1 LKESRWSS
9 GSPKLESLC
18 IRTLC
23 IDAVQKANSGHPA
36 TLWQW
41 RRSTLEEMNKALK
54 LKESV
59 AWMTLGWLAR
69 EDKIEIEQA
78 GKTEKL
84 SLK

>member
-1 LKESRWSS
+1 MRSRR
-9 GSPKLESLC
+9 
-18 IRTLC
+18 RT
-23 IDAVQKANSGHPA
+23 QA
-36 TLWQW
+36 TQRRLWQW